1 MTPLTGISKI
11 APSLQASPSSSAA
24 LLTSA
29 ERFRI
34 TRFFSFYIRLHP
46 HIRLHLLDCFID
58 HVDVVDDDG
67 HGDVARGHALLL
79 MLLLLVLRVSQGEM
93 QMTVTFLTIEKD
105 HNAEAL
111 FWLETT
117 ALFRGP
123 YTEPPPARKNH
134 AEREWKRARIAAG
147 PGTGGGAVATGGQ
160 SRENAFVDAARAF
173 ISEKKTFLYA
183 EYRDDPVIAATAEA
197 EIRGADQSE
206 KLSRDTVEF
215 KAKQLIMRTL
225 QMLRKEGSV
234 YLKDE
239 PMDLY
244 AILSLEGDIEPAC
257 LAAIQ
262 SGGKGSAVHYKDIVS
277 IVRRD
282 PKTSFVEVTAID
294 AALQGLEESSR
305 IYQSGNFE
313 YKIFES

>member
-1 MTPLTGISKI
+1 
-11 APSLQASPSSSAA
+11 
-24 LLTSA
+24 
-29 ERFRI
+29 
-34 TRFFSFYIRLHP
+34 
-46 HIRLHLLDCFID
+46 
-58 HVDVVDDDG
+58 
-67 HGDVARGHALLL
+67 
-79 MLLLLVLRVSQGEM
+79 M

-117 ALFRGP
+117 ALYRGP

-134 AEREWKRARIAAG
+134 AERERKRARIAG
-147 PGTGGGAVATGGQ
+147 PGPGGGAGATGGK

-173 ISEKKTFLYA
+173 IGEKKTFLYA

-225 QMLRKEGSV
+225 KMLRKEGSV

-239 PMDLY
+239 SMDLY

-257 LAAIQ
+257 LAAVQ
-262 SGGKGSAVHYKDIVS
+262 SGGKGCAVHYKDIVS